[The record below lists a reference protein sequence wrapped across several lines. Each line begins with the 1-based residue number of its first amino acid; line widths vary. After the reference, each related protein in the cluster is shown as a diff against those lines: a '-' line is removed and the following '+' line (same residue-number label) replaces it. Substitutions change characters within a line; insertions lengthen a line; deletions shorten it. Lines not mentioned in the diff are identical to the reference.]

1 MGGAMKFLGRL
12 LGWLLLL
19 GALAALAYDL
29 WRAWQ
34 SGSFELLSAGKLWFA
49 LHKNSLQ
56 LLEPAL
62 VRHVWE
68 PLWDPVMLT
77 LLQWPAA
84 AVLAV
89 PGLVL
94 LILCRRRGGILRRV
108 LRR

>member
-1 MGGAMKFLGRL
+1 MRIVGRYFGWVL
-12 LGWLLLL
+12 LIA
-19 GALAALAYDL
+19 ALAALGRDL
-29 WRAWQ
+29 WLMRE
-34 SGSFELLSAGKLWFA
+34 SGALALASAGELWFA

-77 LLQWPAA
+77 MLQWPAA

-94 LILCRRRGGILRRV
+94 LILCRRRRGV
-108 LRR
+108 LRRGLRR